1 MVRVGEDIPSLHGLG
16 RERKSRATSNGVE
29 GVGGFAGD
37 INSQLQGD
45 AVGES
50 FNTGTQLLQSL
61 DLDFLNS
68 EQWFN
73 TVGEEGL
80 VDDSMYGLF
89 TL

>member
-1 MVRVGEDIPSLHGLG
+1 MVRVGEDIPGLHGLG

-50 FNTGTQLLQSL
+50 FNTRLLQSL

-73 TVGEEGL
+73 TAGEEGL
-80 VDDSMYGLF
+80 LDDSMYGLF
-89 TL
+89 TS